1 MPHTVSPHDFSLYL
15 HELLQ
20 AKAQQQIEPIRILFA
35 QYQTVLTHFSHLQAE
50 VDTLLVPQAG
60 RDYALLAT
68 ALKTRFYR
76 I

>member
-35 QYQTVLTHFSHLQAE
+35 Q
-50 VDTLLVPQAG
+50 
-60 RDYALLAT
+60 
-68 ALKTRFYR
+68 
-76 I
+76 